1 MSLETAE
8 LSALEN
14 LYDSNKELYIEL
26 MGLESENELNGY
38 DLELLEKITNNQFY
52 N

>member
-14 LYDSNKELYIEL
+14 LYDENKALYMKL
-26 MGLESENELNGY
+26 MDLENEDQLNSY